1 MKFSNFPKVELHL
14 HLDCSLSFAAVSRI
28 DPSTTLQEYQQ
39 EFNAP
44 VKCTDLTEFFK
55 RASKGTALLQTEEQL
70 RLATSDVFEQLQQDN
85 IIYAE
90 ILLVPFMHTNGS
102 LSAKKVVEIVN
113 DAVARVSQE
122 TGIEARIILST
133 LRHYSA
139 QQSLTTVK
147 MVENFKGSHV
157 AGIDLGAYEA
167 GFPIFAHIPTFQYA
181 AQRGIPRT
189 VHAGE
194 ARGAESVWETLAHLH
209 PDRIGHGVRSV
220 EDPALVEHLRKE
232 NIHLEL
238 CPTSNVQIN
247 LYNTYADHPID
258 KFYKSGLSVGVNTDT
273 RTIANVTLTQ
283 EYEKLHAVFGWDKY
297 DFLRCNLYAIHAS
310 FLPEEVKQ
318 RLELRLRTDYAA
330 ITT

>member
-1 MKFSNFPKVELHL
+1 MDFDKLPKVELHL

-28 DPSTTLQEYQQ
+28 DPSITLQEYQQ

-44 VKCTDLTEFFK
+44 TKCTHLTDFFT
-55 RASKGTALLQTEEQL
+55 RASKGTALLQNEDHL
-70 RLATSDVFEQLQQDN
+70 RLAVFDVFEQLQSDN

-90 ILLVPFMHTNGS
+90 ILLVPFMHTLEG
-102 LSAKKVVEIVN
+102 LSPEKVVEIVN
-113 DAVARVSQE
+113 DAVAKVSQE

-139 QQSLTTVK
+139 KQSMATVK
-147 MVENFKGSHV
+147 LVERFKGAHV

-167 GFPIFAHIPTFQYA
+167 GFPIFAHIPAFQYA
-181 AQRGIPRT
+181 MQRGIPRT

-194 ARGAESVWETLAHLH
+194 ARGAESVWETLSHLH

-220 EDPALVEHLRKE
+220 EDPTLVEHLKAKQ
-232 NIHLEL
+232 IHLEL
-238 CPTSNVQIN
+238 CPTSNIQID

-258 KFYKSGLSVGVNTDT
+258 HFYKSGLSIGVNTDT

-283 EYEKLHAVFGWDKY
+283 EYAKLHATFGWDQLH
-297 DFLRCNLYAIHAS
+297 FLTCNLHAIHAS
-310 FLPEEVKQ
+310 FLPEDMQQHLAQ
-318 RLELRLRTDYAA
+318 RLRSDYQIA
-330 ITT
+330 TT